1 LQVTAE
7 DKSGNRTS
15 TKLTRK
21 VAGMESAGAVRT
33 RNRVVASLFVI
44 AVLLLVSV
52 SHASAGRNPGSG
64 PTDPQPGKV
73 ELLHVQGDVYMIA
86 GAGANITV
94 QVGEEFVIV
103 VDAGLPEKSQEVLA
117 AIRSV
122 TDKHILYV
130 IDTSA
135 DEDHVG
141 GNGNIS
147 QAGWALPNTSRNPV
161 VSDEEKF
168 HVQTGASIIAHINV
182 LNRMS
187 APTGKVP
194 LFPEALWPTDIYDNR
209 YWRLYN
215 GEGVYIY
222 HPSHAHTDG
231 DSYVF
236 FRRSD
241 VISTGDIFTLAS
253 YPVIKPGQGGSVN
266 GLIDALNLIIELLEP
281 KANEEGGTYVIP
293 GHGPIC
299 DRHDI
304 VEYRDMV
311 TIIRGRIQYYIRQ
324 GMTLD
329 AIKAA
334 KPTLDYDGL
343 YGATNGPWTTG
354 MFIEA
359 VYRELSSGNTQQE
372 QKAGAGR

>member
-1 LQVTAE
+1 
-7 DKSGNRTS
+7 
-15 TKLTRK
+15 
-21 VAGMESAGAVRT
+21 MEFAAAVRNG
-33 RNRVVASLFVI
+33 NRVVAPLFVI
-44 AVLLLVSV
+44 AALVLVS
-52 SHASAGRNPGSG
+52 APRTSAGRNPGSG
-64 PTDPQPGKV
+64 HTDPQSGKV

-222 HPSHAHTDG
+222 HPSRAHTDG

-253 YPVIKPGQGGSVN
+253 YPVIKAGQGGSVN
-266 GLIDALNLIIELLEP
+266 GLIDALNQIIELLEP

-311 TIIRGRIQYYIRQ
+311 TIIRGRIQYYIKQ

-329 AIKAA
+329 AIEAA
-334 KPTLDYDGL
+334 RPTLDYDGL
-343 YGATNGPWTTG
+343 YGATTGPWTTG

>member
-1 LQVTAE
+1 
-7 DKSGNRTS
+7 
-15 TKLTRK
+15 
-21 VAGMESAGAVRT
+21 MECVGAVRT
-33 RNRVVASLFVI
+33 RNRAVALLFVLT
-44 AVLLLVSV
+44 VVVLVSARR
-52 SHASAGRNPGSG
+52 ASAGRNPNSG
-64 PTDPQPGKV
+64 HTDPQPGKV

-86 GAGANITV
+86 GAGANITF
-94 QVGEEFVIV
+94 QVGDEFVIV

-161 VSDEEKF
+161 VSDAEKF

-194 LFPEALWPTDIYDNR
+194 LFPEGLWPTDIYDNR

-253 YPVIKPGQGGSVN
+253 YPVIKAGQGGSVN
-266 GLIDALNLIIELLEP
+266 GLIDALNQIIELLEP

-311 TIIRGRIQYYIRQ
+311 TIIRGRIQYYIKQ
-324 GMTLD
+324 GMSLD
-329 AIKAA
+329 AVKAA
-334 KPTLDYDGL
+334 GPTLDYDGL
-343 YGATNGPWTTG
+343 YGSATGSWTTG

-359 VYRELSSGNTQQE
+359 VYREISSSNNNTQQE